1 MVWPARSITSWW
13 PALTPSSRRVRS
25 RLLISLVGAALS
37 LALLPAAA
45 VAQAIVIGAKEFTEQ
60 LLISEMTSQLLRA
73 HGFDAHKGTGFATTG
88 IRTLQER
95 GIIDLYWEYTGT
107 SLTTFNQ
114 VTEKLSPEETYE
126 RVKALDAQRGLV
138 WLAPSEVNN
147 TYALAMRR
155 ADAAAKRIRSIS
167 DLAARVRGG
176 EAMRLAST
184 VEFLTRSDGLKP
196 LQRTYGF
203 EFLLG
208 NVVGMDSG
216 AIYNALRREG
226 EFDVGVV
233 FATDGRISALDLAIL
248 RDDRLFFPSYLLT
261 PVVRDTTLRRHP
273 TLRTVLES
281 LSARLDTETMIS
293 LNAAIDLSGRK
304 VEDVA
309 NEFLRSRAL
318 LP

>member
-37 LALLPAAA
+37 LALVPAAA

-126 RVKALDAQRGLV
+126 RVKALDAQAGVGL
-138 WLAPSEVNN
+138 AC
-147 TYALAMRR
+147 T
-155 ADAAAKRIRSIS
+155 
-167 DLAARVRGG
+167 
-176 EAMRLAST
+176 
-184 VEFLTRSDGLKP
+184 F
-196 LQRTYGF
+196 
-203 EFLLG
+203 
-208 NVVGMDSG
+208 
-216 AIYNALRREG
+216 EG
-226 EFDVGVV
+226 EQH
-233 FATDGRISALDLAIL
+233 L
-248 RDDRLFFPSYLLT
+248 RSG
-261 PVVRDTTLRRHP
+261 
-273 TLRTVLES
+273 
-281 LSARLDTETMIS
+281 
-293 LNAAIDLSGRK
+293 NASSRCSSK
-304 VEDVA
+304 THQVH
-309 NEFLRSRAL
+309 LRSRCTGPRGRGDAIGFDS
-318 LP
+318 